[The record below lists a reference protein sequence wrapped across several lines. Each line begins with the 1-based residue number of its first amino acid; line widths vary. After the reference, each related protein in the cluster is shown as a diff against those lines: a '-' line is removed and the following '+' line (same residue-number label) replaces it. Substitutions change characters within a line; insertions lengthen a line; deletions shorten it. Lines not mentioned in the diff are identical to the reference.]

1 MLHYGYAEKMAQPF
15 YLSTGRCEE
24 LHPRTSYTQCRK
36 FGVFFVFITSIPMN
50 WGLSLSSSLL
60 LFGSLISFI
69 SLVLYYL
76 GRVKR
81 FFYPLN
87 LWTIV
92 NLWNACF
99 FGFFFNGGSHG
110 GIQYYF
116 LLSLLTAVLIS
127 KPTQRVYVTILYL
140 IGILLA
146 FLLEFLYPS
155 WIQSCPNNYQRTLDV
170 AISFRAPLLIR
181 LR

>member
-24 LHPRTSYTQCRK
+24 LHPRTSYTQCRN

-50 WGLSLSSSLL
+50 WGLGLSSSLL
-60 LFGSLISFI
+60 LFGSLISVI

-127 KPTQRVYVTILYL
+127 EPVPTCLCDHFVPHRNSSSLAPRIPLS
-140 IGILLA
+140 LLDSE
-146 FLLEFLYPS
+146 LSKQLS
-155 WIQSCPNNYQRTLDV
+155 KD
-170 AISFRAPLLIR
+170 IR
-181 LR
+181 RRY